1 MKRGQM
7 DEEVMLIE
15 EEEEDVEIATNQD
28 LELVLNVVKKVI
40 LQLNVQMKINE
51 LAINVVNWVI
61 WPKIVQMKTRA
72 LKKENHLE
80 SVTNVVKK
88 VIFQEI
94 AQMNR

>member
-7 DEEVMLIE
+7 DVEVMLIE
-15 EEEEDVEIATNQD
+15 EKEEDVEIATNQD

-51 LAINVVNWVI
+51 LAINVVNRVI

-88 VIFQEI
+88 VI
-94 AQMNR
+94 

>member
-51 LAINVVNWVI
+51 LVINVVNRVI
-61 WPKIVQMKTRA
+61 WPKTVQMKTRA

-88 VIFQEI
+88 VIWQEI